1 MGEIMLQ
8 HYSKLL
14 FLISI
19 ILLCVTVYVSFIVGT
34 IPISLKDILTQ
45 FTTGHISNVDTI
57 IDLRL
62 PRIIIALCVGAML
75 SVSGALLQAVL
86 QNPLAEA
93 QLLGV
98 SSGALV
104 MRMILILVTPQ
115 LFFVIPLLSF
125 LGGMIPFLLLFLLS
139 VKFKFQPT
147 RMILIGV
154 AMYAMLTGVLDLFAQ
169 NPFLKIPQGL
179 TMKTWN
185 DVKIIGISASIGL
198 VITMLLTSKVNLLA
212 LEDKQANNLGFHI
225 TKYRLIIG
233 GVAVFLASASS
244 AIVGPLA
251 FVGLIIP
258 HIVRKLIGSNYK
270 EVIPLSIILG
280 GWFVVTTDLLGRTL
294 HPPLE
299 IPANVIMMLIG
310 GPILIYLICKGA
322 VNDAS

>member
-1 MGEIMLQ
+1 
-8 HYSKLL
+8 
-14 FLISI
+14 
-19 ILLCVTVYVSFIVGT
+19 
-34 IPISLKDILTQ
+34 
-45 FTTGHISNVDTI
+45 
-57 IDLRL
+57 
-62 PRIIIALCVGAML
+62 
-75 SVSGALLQAVL
+75 
-86 QNPLAEA
+86 
-93 QLLGV
+93 
-98 SSGALV
+98 
-104 MRMILILVTPQ
+104 
-115 LFFVIPLLSF
+115 
-125 LGGMIPFLLLFLLS
+125 
-139 VKFKFQPT
+139 
-147 RMILIGV
+147 MILIGV

-185 DVKIIGISASIGL
+185 DVKIVGISASIGL
-198 VITMLLTSKVNLLA
+198 LITMLLTSKVNLLA

>member
-1 MGEIMLQ
+1 
-8 HYSKLL
+8 
-14 FLISI
+14 
-19 ILLCVTVYVSFIVGT
+19 
-34 IPISLKDILTQ
+34 
-45 FTTGHISNVDTI
+45 
-57 IDLRL
+57 
-62 PRIIIALCVGAML
+62 
-75 SVSGALLQAVL
+75 
-86 QNPLAEA
+86 
-93 QLLGV
+93 
-98 SSGALV
+98 
-104 MRMILILVTPQ
+104 
-115 LFFVIPLLSF
+115 
-125 LGGMIPFLLLFLLS
+125 
-139 VKFKFQPT
+139 
-147 RMILIGV
+147 MILIGV

-198 VITMLLTSKVNLLA
+198 VITLLLTSKVNLLA

-233 GVAVFLASASS
+233 GVAVLLASASS

>member
-1 MGEIMLQ
+1 
-8 HYSKLL
+8 
-14 FLISI
+14 
-19 ILLCVTVYVSFIVGT
+19 
-34 IPISLKDILTQ
+34 
-45 FTTGHISNVDTI
+45 
-57 IDLRL
+57 
-62 PRIIIALCVGAML
+62 
-75 SVSGALLQAVL
+75 
-86 QNPLAEA
+86 
-93 QLLGV
+93 
-98 SSGALV
+98 
-104 MRMILILVTPQ
+104 
-115 LFFVIPLLSF
+115 
-125 LGGMIPFLLLFLLS
+125 MIPFLLLFLLS

-198 VITMLLTSKVNLLA
+198 VITLLLTSKVNLLA

-233 GVAVFLASASS
+233 GVAVLASASS

-270 EVIPLSIILG
+270 EVIPLS
-280 GWFVVTTDLLGRTL
+280 
-294 HPPLE
+294 
-299 IPANVIMMLIG
+299 
-310 GPILIYLICKGA
+310 
-322 VNDAS
+322 